1 MTNYR
6 KVLGT
11 LLIGLLM
18 LVSCTAEEELP
29 SFTLQ
34 ELSGANFTE
43 DIPAIYLVNSKNAPN
58 QITIMKNEMVNEIDF
73 VQTEEKYPLENV
85 ELTEDEIVLE
95 YNNKV
100 DRFNRLSETVAVDEN
115 NNRYQYEDISTY

>member
-18 LVSCTAEEELP
+18 LVGCTAEEELP

-85 ELTEDEIVLE
+85 ELTEDEVVLE
-95 YNNKV
+95 YNNQV
-100 DRFNRLSETVAVDEN
+100 DRFNRLSETIAEDEN
-115 NNRYQYEDISTY
+115 NNRYQYTETSMY

>member
-6 KVLGT
+6 RVLGT

-18 LVSCTAEEELP
+18 LVGCTAEEELP

-95 YNNKV
+95 YNNQV
-100 DRFNRLSETVAVDEN
+100 DRFNRLSETIAEDEN
-115 NNRYQYEDISTY
+115 NNRYQYTDTSMY

>member
-11 LLIGLLM
+11 LLIGLLI
-18 LVSCTAEEELP
+18 LVGCTAEEELP

-95 YNNKV
+95 YNNQV
-100 DRFNRLSETVAVDEN
+100 DRFNRLSETIADDEN
-115 NNRYQYEDISTY
+115 NNRYQYTDTSMY

>member
-18 LVSCTAEEELP
+18 LVGCTAEEELP

-95 YNNKV
+95 YNNQV
-100 DRFNRLSETVAVDEN
+100 DRFNRLSETIAEDEN
-115 NNRYQYEDISTY
+115 NNRYQYTDTSMY

>member
-18 LVSCTAEEELP
+18 LVGCTAEEELP

-85 ELTEDEIVLE
+85 ELTEDEVVLE
-95 YNNKV
+95 YNNQV
-100 DRFNRLSETVAVDEN
+100 DRFNRLSETIAEDEN
-115 NNRYQYEDISTY
+115 NNRYQYTDTSMY

>member
-6 KVLGT
+6 KVFGT

-18 LVSCTAEEELP
+18 LVGCTAEEELP

-95 YNNKV
+95 YNNQV
-100 DRFNRLSETVAVDEN
+100 DRFNRLSETIAEDEN
-115 NNRYQYEDISTY
+115 NNRYQYTDTSMY

>member
-18 LVSCTAEEELP
+18 LVGCTAEEELP

-43 DIPAIYLVNSKNAPN
+43 DIPAIYLVNSKNDPN

-95 YNNKV
+95 YNNQV
-100 DRFNRLSETVAVDEN
+100 DRFNRLSETIAEDEN
-115 NNRYQYEDISTY
+115 NNRYQYTDTSMY

>member
-18 LVSCTAEEELP
+18 LVGCTAEEELP

-34 ELSGANFTE
+34 ELSVANFTE

-95 YNNKV
+95 YNNQV
-100 DRFNRLSETVAVDEN
+100 DRFNRLSETIAEDEN
-115 NNRYQYEDISTY
+115 NNRYQYTDTSMY